1 MKVYIVY
8 DSHGEEVI
16 NPLTGKPV
24 LIKAGSHNAAER
36 KARKLYGERATV
48 AYTEVRGVSA

>member
-8 DSHGEEVI
+8 DNRGEEVI

-36 KARKLYGERATV
+36 KARLKYGERATV
-48 AYTEVRGVSA
+48 AYTEV